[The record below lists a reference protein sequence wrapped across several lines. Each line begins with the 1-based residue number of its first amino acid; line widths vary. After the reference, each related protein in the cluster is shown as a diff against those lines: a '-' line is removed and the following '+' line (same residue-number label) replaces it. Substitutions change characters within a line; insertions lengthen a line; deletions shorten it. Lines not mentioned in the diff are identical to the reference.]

1 MRGITGGKGIKK
13 RLLIGF
19 FVLAYV
25 LSFSGCGEA
34 IKAES
39 DFVEVSERAESI
51 AEETMVW
58 IPRRGEK
65 YHSRADCSNMEKPV
79 EISLKQAEASGFA
92 RCKRCW

>member
-1 MRGITGGKGIKK
+1 MKGIRK

-25 LSFSGCGEA
+25 LSFSGCGEET
-34 IKAES
+34 KAALDS
-39 DFVEVSERAESI
+39 VAVSETVEAV
-51 AEETMVW
+51 AEETIVW

-65 YHSRADCSNMEKPV
+65 YHSRADCSNMKKPL
-79 EISLKQAEASGFA
+79 EISLNQAETSGFA